1 MTARGATLLLMLA
14 RVSAGPL
21 VLVGFFLPWAD
32 GPGALAATEFTGYRL
47 VGFAGN
53 LRVLELPLVAGG
65 AIALVR
71 GLLVGLVVAAVW
83 HTALAPRHPHY
94 TVYRATGWYLVA
106 LAVAAALLGIAR
118 AGLEVPRPGLGLF
131 VLGAALFALSEG
143 ARLARGCFGR
153 PAGQQRTA
161 SDLGPARPV
170 A

>member
-1 MTARGATLLLMLA
+1 MTARGTSMLLTLA
-14 RVSAGPL
+14 RVTAGPL
-21 VLVGFFLPWAD
+21 ALAGFFLPWAD

-53 LRVLELPLVAGG
+53 LRVLELPLVTGG

-94 TVYRATGWYLVA
+94 AVYRATGWYLVV
-106 LAVAAALLGIAR
+106 LAAAASLLGIAR
-118 AGLEVPRPGLGLF
+118 AGLEVPRPGLGLL

-143 ARLARGCFGR
+143 ARLARGRLGR
-153 PAGQQRTA
+153 PAGSAQPA
-161 SDLGPARPV
+161 SDLGPARP
-170 A
+170 AA